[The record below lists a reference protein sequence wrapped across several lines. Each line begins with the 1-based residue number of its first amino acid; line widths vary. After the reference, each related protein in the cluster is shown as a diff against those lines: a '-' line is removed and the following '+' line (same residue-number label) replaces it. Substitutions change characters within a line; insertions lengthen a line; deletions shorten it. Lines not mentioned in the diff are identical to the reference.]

1 MFREIIS
8 LERLLRIAFDKAL
21 YVLLK
26 PFGPAFSDRKFPAR
40 LLLKQVIVQKVFR
53 INGHV
58 PWPVHWSSQV
68 KCPKNIQRGTRCPGL
83 AMCCYIDGRNGI
95 IIGKNVW
102 IGPKVSIISMNHDPS
117 YYDQYL
123 TAESIKIGD
132 NCWLGTSVIVLPG
145 VRLGNHVVCAA
156 GAVITESFQEDN
168 ILLAGV
174 PAKIVKKLQTYSREC
189 PVKD

>member
-8 LERLLRIAFDKAL
+8 LGHLLRNAFDKAL
-21 YVLLK
+21 YVMLK
-26 PFGPAFSDRKFPAR
+26 PFGPAFSDRKFSAR
-40 LLLKQVIVQKVFR
+40 LLLKQVIVQKVLR

-68 KCPKNIQRGTRCPGL
+68 RCPKNIQRGTRCPGL
-83 AMCCYIDGRNGI
+83 SMCCYIEGCNGI

-102 IGPKVSIISMNHDPS
+102 IGPKVSIISMNHDPND
-117 YYDQYL
+117 YDQYL
-123 TAESIKIGD
+123 TAEPIRVGD
-132 NCWLGTSVIVLPG
+132 NCWLGTGVIVLPG

-156 GAVITESFQEDN
+156 GAVITRSFQEDN

-174 PAKIVKKLQTYSREC
+174 PAKIVKRLQTCSREC